1 MDFID
6 AYKELFGV
14 RRFTTRTKLKP
25 GTIVQFTYDNEQK
38 YAMILNPEW
47 EGKMHALSLKSLSPD
62 GLTNLLKELSE
73 EDNADEI
80 YAKYKTSTY
89 TETRPYRTYT
99 LSKVRSLREIYLKEP
114 KTKSTPKPSPKI
126 VERSPEEIKRYGLYE
141 E

>member
-1 MDFID
+1 MDFVNS
-6 AYKELFGV
+6 YKELFGV

-38 YAMILNPEW
+38 YAMVLNPEW

-62 GLTNLLKELSE
+62 GLKNLLKELSE
-73 EDNADEI
+73 EDNADTI
-80 YAKYKTSTY
+80 YSKYKTSVY

-99 LSKVRSLREIYLKEP
+99 LSKVRSLREIYLKESKP
-114 KTKSTPKPSPKI
+114 VSVPKPSPII
-126 VERSPEEIKRYGLYE
+126 VEKEPEEIKRYGLYE